1 MFNINIY
8 YYIMHN
14 KMYPKSNINRI
25 NLRKKAYGIE
35 RRRNMC
41 KIILEHA
48 PNFPLGVS
56 YKDIDNEFR
65 KWVEDD
71 LYISYDGK
79 KIPTL
84 KLFANQR
91 LNEYSQSWKHLDE
104 FGNLLMNFKT
114 ITRDNNPQKGS
125 NQGESYNIPGDRDY
139 PMFMVPVL
147 QENGTQSYD
156 MYSMKQ
162 PFSID
167 MTYKVSIIT
176 NKYELI
182 NEMNELVNSK
192 FKSINCYIAPNNHY
206 MPMTLESISDESEY
220 SIDDIKYYSQTF
232 EIKIKAYIIREEDFK
247 VTHLPSKL
255 SFRTL
260 GETNKVKP
268 KIKVEENFY
277 KNFLDCSRNEDE
289 TKYYNKNLTL
299 TVNFPKTSCNLAE
312 FIFDSDMIIEQIE
325 TDNVYDFLM
334 WINEEKQTFEGETK
348 IYDGDVI
355 KIKISR
361 DDYLKD
367 SIMIFSGY
375 DPNVILSKDN
385 NPESSLDDE
394 IGAEEIIFNA

>member
-1 MFNINIY
+1 
-8 YYIMHN
+8 
-14 KMYPKSNINRI
+14 MYPKSNINRI
-25 NLRKKAYGIE
+25 NLRKKAYGVE

-114 ITRDNNPQKGS
+114 ITRENNPQKGS
-125 NQGESYNIPGDRDY
+125 NQGESYNIPGNRDY
-139 PMFMVPVL
+139 PMFIVPVL
-147 QENGTQSYD
+147 QENGTEAYD

-167 MTYKVSIIT
+167 MIYKVAIIT

-182 NEMNELVNSK
+182 NEMNELVNYK

-206 MPMTLESISDESEY
+206 MPMTLENISDESEY
-220 SIDDIKYYSQTF
+220 SIDDIKYYSQTY

-247 VTHLPSKL
+247 VTHIPSIIKV
-255 SFRTL
+255 RTF
-260 GETNKVKP
+260 GEKKKPKVK
-268 KIKVEENFY
+268 IEEETYYNDKCGLRWENDPFY
-277 KNFLDCSRNEDE
+277 NKKLTIFVNFLKCNNEVQFEIDTDMVIRQIE
-289 TKYYNKNLTL
+289 MDNISELTL
-299 TVNFPKTSCNLAE
+299 
-312 FIFDSDMIIEQIE
+312 
-325 TDNVYDFLM
+325 
-334 WINEEKQTFEGETK
+334 WINEEKQDFDEE
-348 IYDGDVI
+348 I
-355 KIKISR
+355 KIFNGDLIKINIKS
-361 DDYLKD
+361 DVGIHNPSAML
-367 SIMIFSGY
+367 IGF
-375 DPNVILSKDN
+375 DPNVIIDAN
-385 NPESSLDDE
+385 YNPESALDE
-394 IGAEEIIFNA
+394 QINNEEIIYY